1 MVSNYAAKK
10 LEVAKVRKVGDCP
23 EWRQKKISVGS
34 SVPQV
39 QCTSAK
45 DDQCRHALQPMP
57 SSSDSASTAVDPTS
71 VTAQPAHATAN
82 FNAPATF
89 DTCAKAVLNDVV
101 MPAETMHE
109 GDLLPLI
116 RRSE

>member
-1 MVSNYAAKK
+1 MVSNHAARK
-10 LEVAKVRKVGDCP
+10 LEVAKVRKVGACP
-23 EWRQKKISVGS
+23 ESRQKETSVGS

-57 SSSDSASTAVDPTS
+57 SSSDSASTAVDPAS
-71 VTAQPAHATAN
+71 VTAQQAHATAN
-82 FNAPATF
+82 FHAPASF
-89 DTCAKAVLNDVV
+89 DTCAKATSNDVV

-109 GDLLPLI
+109 DDLLPLK